1 MTETFALSAR
11 SFDSDDAPAAAAG
24 DPRFRERP
32 IRDRGDPR
40 AMSVAAPAVEG
51 SPKHGFHWRR
61 LLTFGAALVVIGA
74 AAQLLGWDVRGWL
87 SDFWD
92 TISDISPAYLVGGVA
107 LKTVQTVL
115 TAFAWYSIL
124 RVAFPE
130 RVRWLQI
137 LACYAASVALNGILP
152 ANLGTLAMLLMFTT
166 IIAGATFAAIL
177 GAYAVE
183 KIFFTVIGAFTYLY
197 LFLSVG
203 GSFDIKF
210 EFVHEHPWAMVLLL
224 LSGAYLIFLVMRRL
238 WPRVLLWWEDAK
250 EGGSILSTPWKYMGW
265 VFVPSLLGWIAS
277 LGVMAVFLSA
287 FDIPVSFHTLMR
299 IAGGNSIANVTSATP
314 GGAGVNQ
321 AFNVASLKGIASPAD
336 ATAYS
341 VAQQLVTT
349 AWNIIF
355 GIAMV
360 VWAFGWSGG
369 KELVGDSYTGAK
381 EKAAEQKAAHEARK
395 AAKREA
401 KALEQG

>member
-1 MTETFALSAR
+1 MRVSATA
-11 SFDSDDAPAAAAG
+11 APAA
-24 DPRFRERP
+24 D
-32 IRDRGDPR
+32 
-40 AMSVAAPAVEG
+40 VPAKR
-51 SPKHGFHWRR
+51 SRLKR
-61 LLTFGAALVVIGA
+61 LLVGAAVLVVIGA
-74 AAQLLGWDVRGWL
+74 AAQLLGWNVRSWL
-87 SDFWD
+87 DGLWD
-92 TISDISPAYLVGGVA
+92 TMTGISAGYVVAGVA
-107 LKTVQTVL
+107 LKTVQTTL

-124 RVAFPE
+124 RFAYPGK
-130 RVRWLQI
+130 VRWLDI

-152 ANLGTLAMLLMFTT
+152 ANLGTLALLLMFTT

-177 GAYAVE
+177 GAYAVQ
-183 KIFFTVIGAFTYLY
+183 KIFFTLIGAFTYLY

-210 EFVHEHPWAMVLLL
+210 SFVHDHPWATAIFLLG
-224 LSGAYLIFLVMRRL
+224 GAYLIYLLVRML
-238 WPRVLLWWEDAK
+238 WPRVLVWWEDAK
-250 EGGSILSTPWKYMGW
+250 EGGSILAQPRKYMGL

-277 LGVMAVFLSA
+277 LGVMAVFLA
-287 FDIPVSFHTLMR
+287 AYDIPVSFHTLMR

-321 AFNVASLKGIASPAD
+321 AFNVASLNGIASAQD

-341 VAQQLVTT
+341 VTQQLITT

-355 GIAMV
+355 GIIML

-369 KELVGDSYTGAK
+369 KQLVGDSYVGAK
-381 EKAAEQKAAHEARK
+381 EKAADQRAAHAARK

-401 KALEQG
+401 AEQG

>member
-1 MTETFALSAR
+1 
-11 SFDSDDAPAAAAG
+11 
-24 DPRFRERP
+24 
-32 IRDRGDPR
+32 
-40 AMSVAAPAVEG
+40 MSIAAPAVTEQ
-51 SPKHGFHWRR
+51 PKKRPRWKR
-61 LLTFGAALVVIGA
+61 LLVFAVILVVIGA
-74 AAQLLGWDVRGWL
+74 AAQLLGWDIRGWF

-92 TISDISPAYLVGGVA
+92 TISQISAGYLVAGVA
-107 LKTVQTVL
+107 LKTVQTTL

-124 RVAFPE
+124 HFAYPG
-130 RVRWLQI
+130 RVRWLDV

-152 ANLGTLAMLLMFTT
+152 ANLGTLALLIMFST

-183 KIFFTVIGAFTYLY
+183 KIFYTLSGAFTYLY

-210 EFVHEHPWAMVLLL
+210 AFVHEHPAATAIFLA
-224 LSGAYLIFLVMRRL
+224 GGIYLIYVLVRRL
-238 WPRVLLWWEDAK
+238 WAKVLVWWEDAK
-250 EGGSILSTPWKYMGW
+250 EGGAILGNLRAYMLR
-265 VFVPSLLGWIAS
+265 VFTPSLLGWIAS
-277 LGVMAVFLSA
+277 LGVMAVFLA
-287 FDIPVSFHTLMR
+287 AYDIPVTFHTLMR

-321 AFNVASLKGIASPAD
+321 AFNVASLKGIATTEQ

-349 AWNIIF
+349 AWNIIY
-355 GIAMV
+355 GIILV

-369 KELVGDSYTGAK
+369 KQLVGDSYEGAK
-381 EKAAEQKAAHEARK
+381 AKAAEQRDARAERK

-401 KALEQG
+401 KAAEQS

>member
-1 MTETFALSAR
+1 
-11 SFDSDDAPAAAAG
+11 
-24 DPRFRERP
+24 
-32 IRDRGDPR
+32 
-40 AMSVAAPAVEG
+40 MSVAAPAVESG
-51 SPKHGFHWRR
+51 PKRRVHLKR
-61 LLTFGAALVVIGA
+61 LLTGAATIVVIGA
-74 AAQLLGWDVRGWL
+74 AAQLLGWNIRGWL
-87 SDFWD
+87 SDVWD
-92 TISDISPAYLVGGVA
+92 TITEISAAYIVAGVA
-107 LKTVQTVL
+107 LKTVQTTL

-124 RVAFPE
+124 RFAYPE
-130 RVRWLQI
+130 RVRWLDV

-152 ANLGTLAMLLMFTT
+152 ANLGTLALLLMFTT
-166 IIAGATFAAIL
+166 IIAGASFAAIL

-210 EFVHEHPWAMVLLL
+210 SFVHEHPWATAIFLL
-224 LSGAYLIFLVMRRL
+224 GAVYLIFVLLRRL
-238 WPRVLLWWEDAK
+238 WPRVVRWWEEAK
-250 EGGSILSTPWKYMGW
+250 DGGAILAQPRKYMIR
-265 VFVPSLLGWIAS
+265 VFTPSLLGWIAS

-287 FDIPVSFHTLMR
+287 YDIPVSFDTLMR

-321 AFNVASLKGIASPAD
+321 AFNVASLKGVATSEQ

-349 AWNIIF
+349 SWNIIF
-355 GIAMV
+355 GIGML

-369 KELVGDSYTGAK
+369 KQLVGDSYVGAK
-381 EKAAEQKAAHEARK
+381 EKAAEQKTARAERK
-395 AAKREA
+395 AAKRA
-401 KALEQG
+401 ADATEQG

>member
-1 MTETFALSAR
+1 
-11 SFDSDDAPAAAAG
+11 
-24 DPRFRERP
+24 
-32 IRDRGDPR
+32 
-40 AMSVAAPAVEG
+40 MSVAAPAVDSG
-51 SPKHGFHWRR
+51 PKRRIRWKR
-61 LLTFGAALVVIGA
+61 LLTGAATIVVIGA
-74 AAQLLGWDVRGWL
+74 AANLLGWDIRGWL
-87 SDFWD
+87 SDVWD
-92 TISDISPAYLVGGVA
+92 TIKEISAAYIVGGVA
-107 LKTVQTVL
+107 LKTVQTTL

-124 RVAFPE
+124 RFAYPD
-130 RVRWLQI
+130 RVRWLDV

-152 ANLGTLAMLLMFTT
+152 ANLGTLVLLLMFTA

-210 EFVHEHPWAMVLLL
+210 SFVHEHPWGTAILL
-224 LSGAYLIFLVMRRL
+224 LSGAYLIFVILRRL
-238 WPRVLLWWEDAK
+238 WPRVLRWWEDAK
-250 EGGSILSTPWKYMGW
+250 DGGAILAKPRKYLLR

-277 LGVMAVFLSA
+277 LGVMAVFLTA
-287 FDIPVSFHTLMR
+287 YDIPVSFDTLMR

-321 AFNVASLKGIASPAD
+321 AFNVASLKGVATSEQ

-349 AWNIIF
+349 AWNIVF
-355 GIAMV
+355 GVGMM

-369 KELVGDSYTGAK
+369 KRLVGESYGEAK
-381 EKAAEQKAAHEARK
+381 EKAAEQKEARAAKK
-395 AAKREA
+395 AAKRGTEA
-401 KALEQG
+401 AEQG